1 LHVLLQYSE
10 TSCYFCIQYK
20 TANIK
25 LFLFVKVLQNN
36 LKVGVKCDY
45 FEALHIEMHVP
56 TSDLNTSK
64 IGHGTL
70 KLPLKS
76 LKVETD

>member
-1 LHVLLQYSE
+1 
-10 TSCYFCIQYK
+10 
-20 TANIK
+20 
-25 LFLFVKVLQNN
+25 
-36 LKVGVKCDY
+36 
-45 FEALHIEMHVP
+45 MHVP